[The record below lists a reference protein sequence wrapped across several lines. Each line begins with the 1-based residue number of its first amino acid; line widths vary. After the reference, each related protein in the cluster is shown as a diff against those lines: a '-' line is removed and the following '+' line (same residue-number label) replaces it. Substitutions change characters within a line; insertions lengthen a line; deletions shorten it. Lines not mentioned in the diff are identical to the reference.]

1 MCVCVCV
8 CVYKLFKQ
16 SMEYYFCLDFLYI
29 FLHYIHMGFTSPK
42 RLFISLHFAKSHMK
56 SDEVRAELQLC
67 KRCGGSKS
75 KVAETQFP
83 GS

>member
-1 MCVCVCV
+1 
-8 CVYKLFKQ
+8 
-16 SMEYYFCLDFLYI
+16 
-29 FLHYIHMGFTSPK
+29 
-42 RLFISLHFAKSHMK
+42 MK
-56 SDEVRAELQLC
+56 KKTRMKIDQVRAELQLA

>member
-1 MCVCVCV
+1 
-8 CVYKLFKQ
+8 
-16 SMEYYFCLDFLYI
+16 
-29 FLHYIHMGFTSPK
+29 MGFTSPK